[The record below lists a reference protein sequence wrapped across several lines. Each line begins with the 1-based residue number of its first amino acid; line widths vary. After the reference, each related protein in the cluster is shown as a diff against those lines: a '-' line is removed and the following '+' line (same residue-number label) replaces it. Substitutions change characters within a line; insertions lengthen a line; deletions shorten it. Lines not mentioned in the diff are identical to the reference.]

1 MVATTWRETSIRPRS
16 LAWISVFG
24 GFPVRGGLAF
34 VFESIRVLLCDA
46 DFAPIIRD
54 DSGASKQ
61 TNTMAQRCAICGKGD
76 RKSTRLNSSHVAIS
90 YAVFCLKKKK
100 QATTHV
106 EHTIRNSCA
115 NLLPYSTPRP
125 PSPAH

>member
-16 LAWISVFG
+16 LAWISVLG

-54 DSGASKQ
+54 DSGAPKQ
-61 TNTMAQRCAICGKGD
+61 TNTMAQRRASCRTGPQYGHNVSHSIVPTKRRCMPNLHKATGTNRDRLRSAIIA
-76 RKSTRLNSSHVAIS
+76 TRGRRL
-90 YAVFCLKKKK
+90 
-100 QATTHV
+100 
-106 EHTIRNSCA
+106 
-115 NLLPYSTPRP
+115 
-125 PSPAH
+125 

>member
-16 LAWISVFG
+16 LDWISVLG

-54 DSGASKQ
+54 DSGDIEANKHHGTTLPDLHKARVTISGRLQ
-61 TNTMAQRCAICGKGD
+61 TAMVCTRCIRTQA
-76 RKSTRLNSSHVAIS
+76 KSV
-90 YAVFCLKKKK
+90 
-100 QATTHV
+100 
-106 EHTIRNSCA
+106 
-115 NLLPYSTPRP
+115 
-125 PSPAH
+125 

>member
-1 MVATTWRETSIRPRS
+1 MVATTWRDTSIRPRS
-16 LAWISVFG
+16 LAWISVLG

-61 TNTMAQRCAICGKGD
+61 TNTMAQRCAICGKGPQYGHNVSHSKV
-76 RKSTRLNSSHVAIS
+76 RTKRRFMPNLHKARVTISGRLQTAMVCTRCLRTQAKSV
-90 YAVFCLKKKK
+90 
-100 QATTHV
+100 
-106 EHTIRNSCA
+106 
-115 NLLPYSTPRP
+115 
-125 PSPAH
+125 